1 MVDVVAALITA
12 GDRFLICRRPE
23 GKKRGLLWEFPG
35 GKIENGETPEQA
47 LIRECREELN
57 VTVDPHGI
65 FSSVVYSYPDITV
78 RLTVYKTELV
88 SGTPELL
95 WHSDLKWI
103 SSDEIDEYDFCP
115 ADVDILEKI
124 KNSLL

>member
-78 RLTVYKTELV
+78 RLTVYNTELV

>member
-1 MVDVVAALITA
+1 M
-12 GDRFLICRRPE
+12 
-23 GKKRGLLWEFPG
+23 LWEFPG
-35 GKIENGETPEQA
+35 GKIEYGETPEQA

-78 RLTVYKTELV
+78 RLTVYNTELV

-103 SSDEIDEYDFCP
+103 SSDEIGEYDFCP

-124 KNSLL
+124 KKSLL

>member
-1 MVDVVAALITA
+1 MVDVVAALITS

-35 GKIENGETPEQA
+35 GKLENGETPEQA

-78 RLTVYKTELV
+78 RLTVYNTELV

-124 KNSLL
+124 RNSLL